1 MNNND
6 ILRRLRYAFDFSDK
20 RAIELF
26 TLDPMNS
33 TQLSKNEFS
42 ARLLKDEEDG
52 VTLCSDAELAAFLDG
67 LIVAK
72 RGLKEASPETPWKTK
87 KAPTAPTVE
96 FRLSRNDI
104 LKKLRIAM
112 NFREQQMLD
121 TLAQG
126 GSTLSK
132 SELGALFRK
141 PGHNHYRACG
151 NQVLRNFIKGLTLQ
165 FRDPKSQEVGDS
177 A

>member
-26 TLDPMNS
+26 ALDPVNAM
-33 TQLSKNEFS
+33 QLSKDQFS
-42 ARLLKDEEDG
+42 ARLLKDEDDNF
-52 VTLCSDAELAAFLDG
+52 TACSDAELAAFLDG

-72 RGLKEASPETPWKTK
+72 RGLKETSLQTPAQAEKP
-87 KAPTAPTVE
+87 PTAPEIE

-121 TLAQG
+121 TLEQG
-126 GSTLSK
+126 GSVLSK

-141 PGHNHYRACG
+141 PGHNHFRACG

-165 FRDPKSQEVGDS
+165 FRGPKSQEAEDVT
-177 A
+177 